1 VLETRDL
8 TPRVGSEV
16 VTDRDTLLSG
26 EHADELRELLV
37 ARGVIVMRDIFFD
50 DDQQKAFTCTLGEL
64 RLGSEYERV
73 NGGLL
78 KIVDIAGTRFWHS
91 DLPYDVMPP
100 FASVVTPRVVAP
112 VGGETEIAST
122 YAAFEDLPADE
133 QAYLETLQVRHTMKA
148 AMDKTN
154 PDATL
159 EEIAHWRTYERTNP
173 LVWRHRSGRKSMVL
187 GTAASHIIGMHPYD
201 SRQLLDRLEA
211 HATQPQYVYSHTWRM
226 GDVMVWDNTGVMHR
240 VRAFDLASG
249 RELHRYTIEGVEP
262 LSNDTSEAALTPVS

>member
-8 TPRVGSEV
+8 TPRVGTEV
-16 VTDRDTLLSG
+16 ITDRETLLSG
-26 EHADELRELLV
+26 EHADALRALLV

-91 DLPYDVMPP
+91 DLPYDVVPP

-112 VGGETEIAST
+112 VGGETEIANT
-122 YAAFEDLPADE
+122 YAAFEDLPPDE
-133 QAYLETLQVRHTMKA
+133 QAYLETLQVVHSMKA

-173 LVWRHRSGRKSMVL
+173 LVWRHGSGRKSLVL
-187 GTAASHIIGMHPYD
+187 GTAASHVLGLHPYD

-211 HATQPQYVYSHTWRM
+211 HATQDQYVYRHTWRM

-240 VRAFDLASG
+240 VLAFDPASG
-249 RELHRYTIEGVEP
+249 RELHRYTLEGVEP
-262 LSNDTSEAALTPVS
+262 LSNDASGAELADV